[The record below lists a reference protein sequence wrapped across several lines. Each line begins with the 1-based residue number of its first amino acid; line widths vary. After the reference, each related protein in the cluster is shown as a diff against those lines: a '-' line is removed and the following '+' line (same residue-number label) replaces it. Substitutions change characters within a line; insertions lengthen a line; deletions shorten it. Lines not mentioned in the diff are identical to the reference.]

1 MEWFLAILAVGVV
14 AIAVIA
20 STGRLGGFGR
30 NTDAERPPLN
40 LPPDGPLTRQD
51 IDGLKFAVVA
61 RGYAMD
67 QVDAVLDRL
76 AAQVT
81 PAAASLE
88 SAKTGI
94 MGDGSS
100 HFLDEI
106 RSRDGS
112 DEASNRRRAD

>member
-1 MEWFLAILAVGVV
+1 MEWFLAILAVGVI
-14 AIAVIA
+14 AIAVVA

-30 NTDAERPPLN
+30 NTDAERVPLN
-40 LPPDGPLTRQD
+40 LPPDGPLTRDD

-76 AAQVT
+76 ASQVS
-81 PAAASLE
+81 PAPASLGGAE
-88 SAKTGI
+88 TGI
-94 MGDGSS
+94 MGDGTPTSS
-100 HFLDEI
+100 TRL